1 MLEQF
6 WMVAGAHFLAL
17 LSPGPDFFLI
27 ARGALAQGWRRA
39 SGICLGVALANGI
52 FIVLAL
58 AGFSALRPGHPLFAA
73 LQWGGCLYLA
83 WLGTRLLRSTGTPLT
98 LARDAPEGRPL
109 AASWGAGLRM
119 GLASGLLNPKNAL
132 FYASLFSLLAG
143 TGLGV
148 QSAYGAWM
156 FCAVLGWDLLV
167 AAAIG
172 HPAVVVRFA
181 RHLRAIERAT
191 GAVLLV
197 LALGVAGAALH
208 NTGYSSIQRY
218 L

>member
-1 MLEQF
+1 M
-6 WMVAGAHFLAL
+6 
-17 LSPGPDFFLI
+17 
-27 ARGALAQGWRRA
+27 
-39 SGICLGVALANGI
+39 
-52 FIVLAL
+52 
-58 AGFSALRPGHPLFAA
+58 
-73 LQWGGCLYLA
+73 
-83 WLGTRLLRSTGTPLT
+83 
-98 LARDAPEGRPL
+98 GRMPV
-109 AASWGAGLRM
+109 
-119 GLASGLLNPKNAL
+119 P
-132 FYASLFSLLAG
+132 
-143 TGLGV
+143 GLGV

-191 GAVLLV
+191 GAVLLI